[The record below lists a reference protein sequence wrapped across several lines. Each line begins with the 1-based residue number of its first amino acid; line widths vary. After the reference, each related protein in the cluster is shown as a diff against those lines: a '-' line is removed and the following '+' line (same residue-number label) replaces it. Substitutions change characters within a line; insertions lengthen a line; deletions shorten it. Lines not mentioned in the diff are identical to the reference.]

1 MARKLFL
8 NLLMVLFAC
17 FCVNATWAQEPD
29 ESWNNDE
36 LFKGYI
42 QKTFDEALPLSKQPR
57 KTTNRSAKDN
67 LVGYDLA
74 LYNVLKD
81 KIQQVAA
88 GTITNTQFS
97 IPISDLGSIKTSWTA
112 SELGV
117 DEFTDEN
124 ALSYLHANFTINYI
138 KIIHALLEDC
148 PYDLYCYDKT
158 KGCQLL
164 GYSIS
169 YNSSV
174 FYIVG
179 SIGFH
184 MYVSANYSKTGAKET
199 FDTNTTLPVRVET
212 AKTTALNVV
221 TAHAEETLLQ
231 KLTSYRDYI
240 CNNVDYNHDAVG
252 ETPPPY
258 GDPWQLVW
266 VFDGVDGTKVV
277 CEGYSKAFK
286 YLCDLSNFT
295 DAECLLATGTMSGG
309 TGSGPHM
316 WNVMHMDDG
325 RNYLV
330 DVTNCDAGTVGA
342 DDKLFMAYNPNGSYD
357 TYYTFTTTSPN
368 ITYTYDAST
377 KSSHG
382 EQALTIST
390 SPYSAPTN
398 KVTLNDN
405 GNIATQL
412 SSKLGQTVN
421 VNYKRT
427 NLTPQKPV
435 TVCLPFDYP
444 IGAEGTYYTFTGVS
458 KVGNTLQANMTANV
472 TGTLTANTPYLFV
485 PADNVYSVDYS
496 GSRAI
501 PAAITAGSTA
511 SGRWTFKGV
520 YEKKTWAA
528 ASGNDYGFAAY
539 SGIAADGTT
548 GVKAGDFVRAAN
560 GASVNAMHCYLTY
573 TPSSARTR
581 GDDDDIELP
590 TRIAVVLHS
599 NQGATTIGEIDLRN
613 GEVTLDDDVW
623 FDLTGRRLNGKPT
636 QKGIYFNKGR
646 KVIMK

>member
-67 LVGYDLA
+67 LVGNDLA
-74 LYNVLKD
+74 LYNALIPR
-81 KIQQVAA
+81 IQAVAA
-88 GTITNTQFS
+88 GTTTNTEFE
-97 IPISDLGSIKTSWTA
+97 ILISDLGSIKTSWTA

-117 DEFTDEN
+117 SEFTGSNVLGYAD
-124 ALSYLHANFTINYI
+124 ANFTINYS
-138 KIIHALLEDC
+138 KIINALLEDY
-148 PYDLYCYDKT
+148 PYDLYWYDKT
-158 KGCQLL
+158 KGTKLL
-164 GYSIS
+164 GYSVS

-179 SIGFH
+179 SIWFK
-184 MYVSANYSKTGAKET
+184 MCVSANYSKTGAAET
-199 FDTNTTLPVRVET
+199 FDTNATLPARVET

-240 CNNVDYNHDAVG
+240 CNNVNYNHDAVG

-266 VFDGVDGTKVV
+266 VFDGVDDTKVV
-277 CEGYSKAFK
+277 CEGYAKAFK

-295 DAECLLATGTMSGG
+295 DAECLLATGNMAGG
-309 TGSGPHM
+309 TGSGGHM
-316 WNVMHMDDG
+316 WNVMRMDDG
-325 RNYLV
+325 RNYLI
-330 DVTNCDAGTVGA
+330 DVTNCDAGTVGYP
-342 DDKLFMAYNPNGSYD
+342 DKLFMAYNPSGSYA
-357 TYYTFTTTSPN
+357 TSYTFTTTTPN
-368 ITYTYDAST
+368 ITYTYYDNT
-377 KSSHG
+377 KSLLG

-390 SPYSAPTN
+390 SAYTAPTN

-528 ASGNDYGFAAY
+528 ATGNDYGFAAY
-539 SGIAADGTT
+539 SGIAADKTT
-548 GVKAGDFVRAAN
+548 GVKAGDFVRAAV
-560 GASVNAMHCYLTY
+560 GASVNAMRCYLTY
-573 TPSSARTR
+573 NPSSVRTR
-581 GDDDDIELP
+581 GDDDITELP
-590 TRIAVVLHS
+590 ERITVVLHS
-599 NQGATTIGEIDLRN
+599 SDGATAIGEIDLRS
-613 GEVTLDDDVW
+613 GEVTLEDDVW

>member
-74 LYNVLKD
+74 LYNVLKT

-88 GTITNTQFS
+88 GTITHTEFS
-97 IPISDLGSIKTSWTA
+97 IPIEEFGSLKTSWTA

-124 ALSYLHANFTINYI
+124 ALSYLHANFTINYS
-138 KIIHALLEDC
+138 KVLRALLEDY
-148 PYDLYCYDKT
+148 PYDLYWFDKT
-158 KGCQLL
+158 KGYSYGTGYYSYGPSQLNLL
-164 GYSIS
+164 GPIS
-169 YNSSV
+169 
-174 FYIVG
+174 FK
-179 SIGFH
+179 
-184 MYVSANYSKTGAKET
+184 MYVSANYSATGTEKT
-199 FDTNTTLPVRVET
+199 FDTNTERPDRVAT
-212 AKTTALNVV
+212 ALTTAQNVV
-221 TAHAEETLLQ
+221 TAHASESLLQ
-231 KLTSYRDYI
+231 KLNSYRQYI
-240 CNNVDYNHDAVG
+240 CDNVAYNHTAADDNS
-252 ETPPPY
+252 TPY
-258 GDPWQLVW
+258 GDPWQLVYA
-266 VFDGVDGTKVV
+266 FDGNTGTDIV
-277 CEGYSKAFK
+277 CEGYAKAFK

-295 DAECLLATGTMSGG
+295 DAECLLASGMMSGG
-309 TGSGPHM
+309 TGAGGHM
-316 WNVMHMDDG
+316 WNVMRMDDG
-325 RNYLV
+325 RNYLI
-330 DVTNCDAGTVGA
+330 DVTNCDAGSVGYP
-342 DDKLFMAYNPNGSYD
+342 DKLFMAYNSGSYPS
-357 TYYTFTTTSPN
+357 YTFTTTSPN
-368 ITYTYDAST
+368 ITYVYDDLTMSA
-377 KSSHG
+377 HG
-382 EQALTIST
+382 EQALTLST
-390 SPYSAPTN
+390 SPYIEIAPTN